1 MNREEIE
8 KLLGGYA
15 TGTLTA
21 EEREALFAAAVED
34 QQLFE
39 ALAREEPLR
48 ELLQEPVAKSR
59 LLNALERTPEPRY
72 RRWLRP
78 AAWAIPAAGLA
89 AATVFLI
96 HQRPEARRP
105 VTIAEVVRP
114 HTEPAVP
121 VPSPLPQVLEKR
133 PLPGRARLV
142 EARPAEPLVAG
153 APPPTPSAAPAAPPP
168 PKDVQPPQ
176 ADAALLGAQQA
187 GAVPPAPSPAPRV
200 SSLRM
205 AEAVQVQAAAGQQG
219 QQAGVGGYVP
229 SPDARALYYGGP
241 FPPVFQTNLVER
253 ERRTRPTAPSV
264 APAVTAPAALA
275 MQHLG
280 LRYSILR
287 RDANGQVAALNPNEP
302 LDPGSAISLRI
313 QPNET
318 GYLYVFEH
326 AADAWRLFASSRIER
341 STPYNVPQTGALSFE
356 GSGPKEL
363 FVVFSRQPQQTP
375 YPVPEARLD
384 QLMSGNST
392 DGASYVVSTATV
404 VPAQILAFPITLA
417 QK

>member
-21 EEREALFAAAVED
+21 EEQEALFAAALED

-48 ELLQEPVAKSR
+48 ELLQEPFAKSR
-59 LLNALERTPEPRY
+59 LLNALERTPETRY
-72 RRWLRP
+72 WRWLRP
-78 AAWAIPAAGLA
+78 AAWAIPAVGLA
-89 AATVFLI
+89 AVAVFFIL
-96 HQRPEARRP
+96 QRPAARRP

-114 HTEPAVP
+114 HAEPALP

-133 PLPGRARLV
+133 PLPGRARLD
-142 EARPAEPLVAG
+142 EARPAEPLVAA
-153 APPPTPSAAPAAPPP
+153 APPPPAAAPAAPPP

-205 AEAVQVQAAAGQQG
+205 AEALQVQAAAGQQG

-229 SPDARALYYGGP
+229 SPDARALYYGSP

-253 ERRTRPTAPSV
+253 DRRNRPATTPV
-264 APAVTAPAALA
+264 APAATAPAALA

-302 LDPGSAISLRI
+302 IEPGGAISLQI

-318 GYLYVFEH
+318 GHLYVFEH
-326 AADAWRLFASSRIER
+326 AAGAWRLFASSRIER
-341 STPYNVPQTGALSFE
+341 STTYNVPQTGALSFE
-356 GSGPKEL
+356 GSNPKEL

-384 QLMSGNST
+384 QLMSGNFT
-392 DGASYVVSTATV
+392 DAATYVVSTATI
-404 VPAQILAFPITLA
+404 VPAQILAFPITLT